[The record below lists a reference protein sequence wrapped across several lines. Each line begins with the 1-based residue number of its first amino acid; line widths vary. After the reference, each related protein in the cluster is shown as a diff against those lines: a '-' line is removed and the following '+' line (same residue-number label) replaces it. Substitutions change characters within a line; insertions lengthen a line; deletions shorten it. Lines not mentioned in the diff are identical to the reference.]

1 MCSFHLLSL
10 MRHLSNAWQLLCC
23 RFFFMVPP
31 DMMEERFYNN
41 RKWLMIRQSV
51 LKRDGYICQ
60 LSKRYGKMKQANTVH
75 HIFPRDEFPQ
85 YQYDLWNLISLSAE
99 KHNELHDRN
108 TNALT
113 EQGVDLLRRTARR
126 QGIPVPMRYQK

>member
-1 MCSFHLLSL
+1 MCFFHLLLL

-51 LKRDGYICQ
+51 LRRDGYICQ

-85 YQYDLWNLISLSAE
+85 YQYELWNLISLSAE

-113 EQGVDLLRRTARR
+113 EQGIDLLRRTARR
-126 QGIPVPMRYQK
+126 QGIDVPLRYR